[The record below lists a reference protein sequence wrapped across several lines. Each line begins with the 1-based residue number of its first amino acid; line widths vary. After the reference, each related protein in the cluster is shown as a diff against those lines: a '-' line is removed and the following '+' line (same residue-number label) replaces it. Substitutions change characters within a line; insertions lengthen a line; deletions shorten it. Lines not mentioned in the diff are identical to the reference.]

1 MNRQIIKKVVL
12 IVCSLYIILKG
23 SCSYGQAISHSA
35 MRYAVVIKESTYYGL
50 SNQQLTLLKGDTRE
64 VVFTCNRMISGIKNN
79 LANRE
84 INSILGQNYPN
95 PASDVTM
102 IGYRIPA
109 NGMITINLFDIFGR
123 QIDTIEHCQRSPGEY
138 MVEYNV
144 SNLKNGIY
152 YYNVDNQNAFYGRK
166 LIVLK

>member
-1 MNRQIIKKVVL
+1 
-12 IVCSLYIILKG
+12 
-23 SCSYGQAISHSA
+23 
-35 MRYAVVIKESTYYGL
+35 
-50 SNQQLTLLKGDTRE
+50 
-64 VVFTCNRMISGIKNN
+64 MISGIKNN

-95 PASDVTM
+95 PASDITM
-102 IGYRIPA
+102 IGYIVPA
-109 NGMITINLFDIFGR
+109 NEMITINLFDIFGR

-138 MVEYNV
+138 MVGYNV